1 MGEMAQNSDFRKIS
15 FLYGKH
21 TFLMQLD
28 ELYPTI
34 TKKNHAGIL
43 NCGRKARISAQ
54 SHEGFL
60 ARTQIHFINPHKKNL
75 ISVNS

>member
-1 MGEMAQNSDFRKIS
+1 
-15 FLYGKH
+15 
-21 TFLMQLD
+21 MQLD

-43 NCGRKARISAQ
+43 DCGRKAGISAQ

-60 ARTQIHFINPHKKNL
+60 ARTQIHFINPHKKIL
-75 ISVNS
+75 FL